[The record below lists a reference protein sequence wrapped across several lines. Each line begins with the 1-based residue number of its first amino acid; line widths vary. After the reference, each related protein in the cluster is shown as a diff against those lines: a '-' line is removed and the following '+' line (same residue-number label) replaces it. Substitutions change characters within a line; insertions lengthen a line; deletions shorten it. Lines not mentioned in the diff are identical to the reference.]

1 MPETRARLLAE
12 AEVLLRTKGYAAF
25 SYADLAE
32 RIAIRKASIHH
43 HFPTKEALLAALVDE
58 YLAKFIATLADLAA
72 TRIDARD
79 RLRAYSRLFLEGMER
94 GLLPLCGALSAER
107 AALPDAMR
115 PVIARFFQ
123 LHVDWLVEQIDDGI
137 AAGVLKPDVDAL
149 ETAHLLLGALE
160 GGSFVAWAL
169 EDNAPVLSAFET
181 SMRSIET
188 TVPLA
193 SQRTTPASRRPS
205 PRRST

>member
-43 HFPTKEALLAALVDE
+43 HFPTKEALLVALVDE
-58 YLAKFIATLADLAA
+58 YLARFIATLAELAQ
-72 TRIDARD
+72 TRVDARD

-107 AALPDAMR
+107 DALPDAMR
-115 PVIARFFQ
+115 PVIARFFE
-123 LHVDWLVEQIDDGI
+123 LHIEWLVAQIHEGI
-137 AAGVLKPDVDAL
+137 AAGTIRHDVDPL

-169 EDNAPVLSAFET
+169 DDTAPVLGAFET
-181 SMRSIET
+181 ALRGIDT
-188 TVPLA
+188 LQPLH
-193 SQRTTPASRRPS
+193 SQRTTPATRRPS

>member
-43 HFPTKEALLAALVDE
+43 HFPTKEAMLAALVDD
-58 YLAKFIATLADLAA
+58 YLAKFVATLADLAT
-72 TRIDARD
+72 TRADARE
-79 RLRAYSRLFLEGMER
+79 RLRAYSRLFLDGMER
-94 GLLPLCGALSAER
+94 GLLPLCGALAAER
-107 AALPDAMR
+107 AALPASMR

-123 LHVDWLVEQIDDGI
+123 LHIDWLVEQIEEGI
-137 AAGVLKPDVDAL
+137 ASGVLEPDVDAL

-169 EDNAPVLSAFET
+169 DDNAPVLSAFET
-181 SMRSIET
+181 ALRNIET
-188 TVPLA
+188 AIAP
-193 SQRTTPASRRPS
+193 QRTTPASRRHS
-205 PRRST
+205 PGRST